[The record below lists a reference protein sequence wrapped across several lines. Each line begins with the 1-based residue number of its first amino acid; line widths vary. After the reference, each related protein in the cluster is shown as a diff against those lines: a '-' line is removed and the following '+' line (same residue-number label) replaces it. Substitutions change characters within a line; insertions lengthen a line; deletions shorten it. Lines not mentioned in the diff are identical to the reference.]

1 MGDSKQPERNTR
13 SKRLVGLSYEPG
25 EGPPKVML
33 KASERHAEEILRIRR
48 QGGTEGPALVKN
60 PELVQALYRLP
71 IDAPIG
77 RDLFSVVAAVLVH
90 VFAVDATISEARDA

>member
-1 MGDSKQPERNTR
+1 MGKQMQEERNPR
-13 SKRLVGLSYEPG
+13 SKRLVGLAYEPG
-25 EGPPKVML
+25 EGLPRVML
-33 KASERHAEEILRIRR
+33 KASAMHAEEILRTHRR
-48 QGGTEGPALVKN
+48 GGSDAPALVKN

-90 VFAVDATISEARDA
+90 VFAVDATLSEARDA